1 MLTGTDEKWTGPNLV
16 ASLFLQPF
24 LLLHRLGCRASS
36 LLLGATRCRFG
47 LFVLLAASD
56 VDLFGFAQV
65 NLALN
70 LQQEEKLNFNP
81 TRRLLGALACITQ
94 PTSFLLARIQFSLI
108 SLRFFSC
115 SL

>member
-1 MLTGTDEKWTGPNLV
+1 MLSGTDEKWTGHNLV
-16 ASLFLQPF
+16 ASLFLQSF

-36 LLLGATRCRFG
+36 LLLGATGCCFG
-47 LFVLLAASD
+47 LFVLLTASD

-70 LQQEEKLNFNP
+70 LKQKLNFNQI
-81 TRRLLGALACITQ
+81 RQLLRALACVTQ
-94 PTSFLLARIQFSLI
+94 FTSFLLARIQYSLI